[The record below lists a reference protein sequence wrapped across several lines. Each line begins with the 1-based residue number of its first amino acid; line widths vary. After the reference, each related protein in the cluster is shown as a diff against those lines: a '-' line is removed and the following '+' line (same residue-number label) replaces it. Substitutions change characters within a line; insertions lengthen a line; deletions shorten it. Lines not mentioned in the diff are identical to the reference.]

1 MLKKKSFPLMAGNSG
16 DLFSIAGWVKVNN
29 FIQQEWNKPERRE
42 WFDNS
47 TWDEVLNYALSDTP
61 VMEE

>member
-1 MLKKKSFPLMAGNSG
+1 MAGNSG